1 MKRMDEKLIIKSGY
15 VAILGKPNA
24 GKSTLM
30 NALLGQKLSIVT
42 SKPQT
47 TRKRILGILSEEE
60 YQIIFLD
67 TPGIL
72 EPAYL
77 LQEKMM
83 EDVSLSIQDADV
95 IIVLLDVEDDS
106 TGEQTTKDKTISEI
120 LSKNKK
126 PKLLIINK
134 MDLSNQEQIK
144 ILINK
149 FEANK
154 SFENII
160 PISASLGYNT
170 GSVLSAIVELLPV
183 HPKYFPDDIVAQD
196 DERFFVSEIIRE
208 KIFELYKEEIPYS
221 CEVLIADF
229 KEREEQKNYIS
240 AEIVVEKESQKGII
254 IGKQGAAI
262 KKLGQS
268 AREAVEEFL
277 QKPVYLDLRVKV
289 RNKWRSDEKML
300 KSFGY
305 IRNKE

>member
-1 MKRMDEKLIIKSGY
+1 MAKDISTKSGY

-47 TRKRILGILSEEE
+47 TRKRILGILSEEDF
-60 YQIIFLD
+60 QVIFLD
-67 TPGIL
+67 TPGIM

-83 EDVSLSIQDADV
+83 DDVELSIRDADV
-95 IIVLLDVEDDS
+95 IIILLDVEADS
-106 TGEQTTKDKTISEI
+106 TGESTLKDKTISSVI
-120 LSKNKK
+120 LKNKK
-126 PKLLIINK
+126 PKLMIINK
-134 MDLSNQEQIK
+134 VDLSSQEHIK
-144 ILINK
+144 ALIKK
-149 FEANK
+149 FESDKN
-154 SFENII
+154 FENII
-160 PISASLGYNT
+160 PISATLGYNIS
-170 GSVLSAIVELLPV
+170 SVLSAIVELLPF

-229 KEREEQKNYIS
+229 KEREEKKNYIS
-240 AEIVVEKESQKGII
+240 AEIVIEKESQKGIL
-254 IGKQGAAI
+254 IGKQGTAI
-262 KKLGQS
+262 KKLGQA
-268 AREAVEEFL
+268 AREAVEDFL
-277 QKPVYLDLRVKV
+277 QKPVYLELRVKV